1 MVSEV
6 NITVEESSLTGS
18 SDNAHVKIG
27 ISNTGNGEA
36 VLITGSMTPE
46 KIRMRLG
53 SSPLAD
59 ACMDS
64 VENGAKAVYCIPVAP
79 EIQGSVGEVKFSGKG
94 AGTITASGKPN
105 NDYDM
110 IVAILESGN
119 TNEGTFKISTDGGVS
134 WKEEITIPLGKTYI
148 VGDTGIILQFSDA
161 GDTEEGAASFQAGDT
176 YTLKTT
182 APAMSNDQVIKA
194 VRSLIN
200 FNRDYEYIH
209 IVGATG
215 KACWASL
222 AQLAEEFAITH
233 KKPIAFVC
241 EARKKAM
248 EETMEEYVAAM
259 AQERKGIDSYR
270 LQVVTAYSTYV
281 RLDGRTQDI
290 NMAGVL
296 CGLYSQAKQSQSIG
310 EVRSFPLP
318 ASKLLQLLPHGIED
332 YIRELDELGY
342 VTIRQYAGKDD
353 FYVTCANM
361 FAKEGSSFRYMEDV
375 RVLDRIIKDVRLQ
388 ALDNLQAE
396 VDPTQIEAGLAILE
410 KNLNI
415 PIDRAVN
422 DGIIARGEVTLE
434 TENVNI
440 LKDESINAHVSY
452 VPMGHLRTINITF
465 SVYNPYM
472 EE

>member
-6 NITVEESSLTGS
+6 NITVDESSLSGS

-27 ISNTGNGEA
+27 ISNIGTEEA

-53 SSPLAD
+53 STPLAD

-79 EIQGSVGEVKFSGKG
+79 EIQGSIGEIIFSGTG
-94 AGTITASGKPN
+94 TGTITSFGKPN
-105 NDYDM
+105 NDYD
-110 IVAILESGN
+110 ILITILESGN
-119 TNEGTFKISTDGGVS
+119 TNEGTFKVSIDGGVS
-134 WKEEITIPLGKTYI
+134 YTEEITIPLGKTYI
-148 VGDTGIILQFSDA
+148 VGDTGITLQFSDA
-161 GDTEEGAASFQAGDT
+161 ESLEEGTASFQAGDT
-176 YTLKTT
+176 YSLRAT
-182 APAMSNDQVIKA
+182 APAMSNAQVIKA
-194 VRSLIN
+194 VKSLIN
-200 FNRDYEYIH
+200 FNKDYEYIH

-215 KACWASL
+215 RACWASL
-222 AQLAEEFAITH
+222 AQLAEEFATTH

-241 EARKKAM
+241 EARKKAV
-248 EETMEEYVAAM
+248 EESMEEYVAAM
-259 AQERKGIDSYR
+259 AGERKGIDSYR
-270 LQVVTAYSTYV
+270 LQVITAYATYL
-281 RLDGRTQDI
+281 RKDGRTQDI
-290 NMAGVL
+290 SMAGVL

-310 EVRSFPLP
+310 EIKSFPLS
-318 ASKLLQLLPHGIED
+318 ASKVLKLLPAGIED
-332 YIRELDELGY
+332 YFKELDELGY

-388 ALDNLQAE
+388 ALDNLQIE
-396 VDPTQIEAGLAILE
+396 VDPTQIKAGLAILE
-410 KNLNI
+410 QNLNI
-415 PIDRAVN
+415 PIDKAVN
-422 DGIIARGEVTLE
+422 DGIIAKGEVTLE

-452 VPMGHLRTINITF
+452 VPMGHLRTINVTF
-465 SVYNPYM
+465 AVYNPYM

>member
-6 NITVEESSLTGS
+6 NITVEESSLSGS
-18 SDNAHVKIG
+18 SSPAHVKIG
-27 ISNTGNGEA
+27 ISNIGTEEA

-53 SSPLAD
+53 NTPLAD

-79 EIQGSVGEVKFSGKG
+79 EIQGSIGEIVFSGAG
-94 AGTITASGKPN
+94 TGTITASGKPN
-105 NDYDM
+105 NDYD
-110 IVAILESGN
+110 ILVVILESGN
-119 TNEGTFKISTDGGVS
+119 TNEGTFNISIDGGVS
-134 WKEEITIPLGKTYI
+134 YMGEMTIPLGRTYI
-148 VGDTGIILQFSDA
+148 VGDTGITIQFSDA
-161 GDTEEGAASFQAGDT
+161 EGLEEGTASFQAGDT
-176 YTLKTT
+176 YRLRAE
-182 APAMSNDQVIKA
+182 APAMSNAQVIKA
-194 VRSLIN
+194 VKSLIN
-200 FNRDYEYIH
+200 FNKDYEYIH

-215 KACWASL
+215 RACWASL

-241 EARKKAM
+241 EARKKAVG
-248 EETMEEYVAAM
+248 ESMEEYVATM
-259 AQERKGIDSYR
+259 AGERKGIDSYR
-270 LQVVTAYSTYV
+270 LQVITAYATYL
-281 RLDGRTQDI
+281 RKDGRTQDI

-310 EVRSFPLP
+310 EVKSFPLS
-318 ASKLLQLLPHGIED
+318 ASKVLKLLPAGIED
-332 YIRELDELGY
+332 YIGELDELGY

-361 FAKEGSSFRYMEDV
+361 FAKEGSFRYMEDV

-388 ALDNLQAE
+388 ALDNLQIE
-396 VDPTQIEAGLAILE
+396 VDPTQIKAGLAILE
-410 KNLNI
+410 QNLNI
-415 PIDRAVN
+415 PIDKAVN
-422 DGIIARGEVTLE
+422 DGIIAKGEVTLE

-452 VPMGHLRTINITF
+452 VPMGHLRTINVTF

>member
-6 NITVEESSLTGS
+6 NITVDESSLSGS

-27 ISNTGNGEA
+27 ISNIETEEA

-79 EIQGSVGEVKFSGKG
+79 EIQGSIGKIIFSGTG
-94 AGTITASGKPN
+94 TGTITASGKPN
-105 NDYDM
+105 NDYDV
-110 IVAILESGN
+110 IITILESGN
-119 TNEGTFKISTDGGVS
+119 TNEGTFKVSTDGGVS
-134 WKEEITIPLGKTYI
+134 YTEEITIPLGKTYI
-148 VGDTGIILQFSDA
+148 VGDTGITIQFSDA
-161 GDTEEGAASFQAGDT
+161 EEEGTASFQAGDT
-176 YTLKTT
+176 YSLRAA
-182 APAMSNDQVIKA
+182 APAMSNAQVIKA
-194 VRSLIN
+194 VKSLIN
-200 FNRDYEYIH
+200 FNKDYEYIH

-215 KACWASL
+215 RACWASL

-241 EARKKAM
+241 EARKKAV
-248 EETMEEYVAAM
+248 EESMEEYVAAM

-270 LQVVTAYSTYV
+270 LQVITAYATYL
-281 RLDGRTQDI
+281 RKDGRTQDI

-310 EVRSFPLP
+310 EVKSFPLS
-318 ASKLLQLLPHGIED
+318 ASKVLKLLPAGIED
-332 YIRELDELGY
+332 YIGELDELGY

-388 ALDNLQAE
+388 ALDNLQIE
-396 VDPTQIEAGLAILE
+396 VDPTQIKAGLAILE
-410 KNLNI
+410 QNLNI
-415 PIDRAVN
+415 PIDKAVN
-422 DGIIARGEVTLE
+422 DGIIAKGEVTLE

-452 VPMGHLRTINITF
+452 VPMGHLRTINVTF
-465 SVYNPYM
+465 AVYNPYM